1 MPFFTVP
8 VLISY
13 MLEPTSFEYV
23 SPGRATY
30 LIFVWLL
37 FLEIILA
44 WDKPLKN
51 PPALRG
57 VREFAA
63 HTCLLCPSLYVILT
77 LALGFKDQIV
87 EIGRILGVPYTE
99 YGSWFLEVAW
109 PVSLEVFLYVCFFL
123 LSVWLL
129 YGSSGVRR
137 FSISGFFLGAS
148 SIFNML
154 GQVFFPAGSLQA
166 VQSFVPVTVAA
177 STWLLNLLGYRT
189 LTAPVQGGSF
199 LSVAGNSG
207 SANFLVYWPS
217 AGIQSLVIYSF
228 TILLFLRDA
237 RIPYW
242 RKGAYFAVGT
252 VGTFFVNVLRI
263 VSICLLAVNV
273 GMDVG
278 RMFHDYYG
286 ELYFIAW
293 MVVYLLVIFFTE
305 SFLGRR
311 NPKIRVESETSSSTF
326 EKPKQ

>member
-1 MPFFTVP
+1 
-8 VLISY
+8 
-13 MLEPTSFEYV
+13 
-23 SPGRATY
+23 
-30 LIFVWLL
+30 
-37 FLEIILA
+37 
-44 WDKPLKN
+44 
-51 PPALRG
+51 
-57 VREFAA
+57 
-63 HTCLLCPSLYVILT
+63 
-77 LALGFKDQIV
+77 
-87 EIGRILGVPYTE
+87 
-99 YGSWFLEVAW
+99 
-109 PVSLEVFLYVCFFL
+109 
-123 LSVWLL
+123 
-129 YGSSGVRR
+129 
-137 FSISGFFLGAS
+137 
-148 SIFNML
+148 
-154 GQVFFPAGSLQA
+154 
-166 VQSFVPVTVAA
+166 
-177 STWLLNLLGYRT
+177 LLGYRT
-189 LTAPVQGGSF
+189 LTAPVQDGSF